1 MKLRWHL
8 LALLTSLVVVIV
20 VWLASNGPLWL
31 LNGFEDIRFAGY
43 CEASKQL
50 RSVVVRDQG
59 KTWHLETRDVRNGKL
74 VKEVLLNQPV
84 AQGNIY
90 IIANGITVQ
99 PSKAPLVVVQ
109 TVRPN
114 GNRMEWCY
122 LFDPETG
129 VLLRKAPFLLKG
141 FVMPVVSGNRVAIV
155 TERDLWL
162 FDEKHAE
169 GRSLNIVGI
178 ECLEVSHDGKWIAY
192 SGQDG
197 VYIIDWETGNNLQ
210 ALESAK
216 AEAVFSMAFQR
227 DGRLLLAN
235 YSGGFR
241 MSRWRWNGKTLQLDS
256 PVFVALDRIGGGPI
270 QPLRIIDEGSHC
282 HVASYA
288 YVGWAAEIRTACQ
301 WLESQGWNVQRW
313 LPRETRLVWHV
324 LDNDNYELRRY
335 EQAAFRA
342 IALSNRLSVNY
353 FGENLKTDRIEVWV
367 TSPRWPNLLALGIVV
382 YLLLYVMMRCR
393 ESVSSGP

>member
-8 LALLTSLVVVIV
+8 LSFLIALAVVIV
-20 VWLASNGPLWL
+20 VWLATNGPLWHL
-31 LNGFEDIRFAGY
+31 SGFEDIRFAGF
-43 CEASKQL
+43 CEVNREL

-59 KTWHLETRDVRNGKL
+59 KSWYLETRDAENGRL
-74 VKEVLLNQPV
+74 IKEVLLDKPV

-90 IIANGITVQ
+90 IIANGVSEQ
-99 PSKAPLVVVQ
+99 PSKAPLVLVQ
-109 TVRPN
+109 TIRSN

-122 LFDPETG
+122 LFNPETG
-129 VLLRKAPFLLKG
+129 ARLQNAPFPLKWSP
-141 FVMPVVSGNRVAIV
+141 MPVVSGNRVAIV

-162 FDEKHAE
+162 YDEKHVD

-197 VYIIDWETGNNLQ
+197 VHIIEWETGNNQL
-210 ALESAK
+210 ALESGK
-216 AEAVFSMAFQR
+216 TEAVFSMSFQS

-241 MSRWRWNGKTLQLDS
+241 MSRWRWNGKTLQPVA
-256 PVFVALDRIGGGPI
+256 PVFVAFDRVGGGPI
-270 QPLRIIDEGSHC
+270 GRLRLKDEGSRC

-288 YVGWAAEIRTACQ
+288 YVGWPAEIRTVCQ
-301 WLESQGWNVQRW
+301 WLESKGWNVQKW
-313 LPRETRLVWHV
+313 WPRETRLVWHV
-324 LDNDNYELRRY
+324 LDNDNHELRRY

-342 IALSNRLSVNY
+342 IALSDRLSVNY
-353 FGENLKTDRIEVWV
+353 FGDNLKTNRIEVWV
-367 TSPRWPNLLALGIVV
+367 TSPRWPNLLALGIMV
-382 YLLLYVMMRCR
+382 YLFIYVIVRCR
-393 ESVSSGP
+393 VTASSGP